1 MSSQAQRT
9 HPLLLLRPA
18 ASPAIFLAAGARH
31 LTVDRPSQAPSDQ
44 ICPTTV
50 IPYPARALPPLHH
63 HRTRKP
69 AENSRRPHRRSGSDR
84 FAPPSPPPSAGS
96 LPLPRARG
104 PAPTAL
110 SPRRPPPPPA
120 GGPSGP
126 PARAR
131 PRSAG
136 PNPPPAQLAE
146 EISFLFL
153 FPFSFP
159 IFIYMYIY

>member
-31 LTVDRPSQAPSDQ
+31 LAVDRPSQAPSDQ

-50 IPYPARALPPLHH
+50 IPYPACALPPLHC
-63 HRTRKP
+63 HRTGTP
-69 AENSRRPHRRSGSDR
+69 AENRRGPHRRSGPTGSP
-84 FAPPSPPPSAGS
+84 PPSPPPSVVS
-96 LPLPRARG
+96 LPLPLARG

-110 SPRRPPPPPA
+110 SPRRPPPA

-136 PNPPPAQLAE
+136 PNPPRP
-146 EISFLFL
+146 S
-153 FPFSFP
+153 
-159 IFIYMYIY
+159 